1 MRFEEKT
8 KKKPKQK
15 KGLTKEEKQKLD
27 LLRHYS
33 DKDIKE
39 MLDYVAKNTKRE
51 VNETLGEP

>member
-1 MRFEEKT
+1 MWLESKKG
-8 KKKPKQK
+8 KKKQ